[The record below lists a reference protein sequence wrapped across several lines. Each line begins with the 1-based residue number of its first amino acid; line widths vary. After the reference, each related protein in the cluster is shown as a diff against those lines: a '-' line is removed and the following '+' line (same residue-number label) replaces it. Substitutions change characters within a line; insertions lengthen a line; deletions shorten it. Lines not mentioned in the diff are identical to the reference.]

1 MGEIFAI
8 LGAYLVVV
16 LAIAILMIASMWK
29 LFSKAGQ
36 PGWASIVPIYN
47 YVVMLQIIKKPIWWL
62 IIILFVPFVN
72 FIFIILMFIELAKAY
87 GKSAG
92 FGVGMILLPYI
103 FFPMLAFGDSKY
115 VYGDKAQP
123 TSDLLDN

>member
-1 MGEIFAI
+1 MEGLLAI

-29 LFSKAGQ
+29 LFSKAGK
-36 PGWASIVPIYN
+36 PGWACLVPIYN
-47 YVVMLQIIKKPIWWL
+47 YVVWLEIIKKPIWW
-62 IIILFVPFVN
+62 IILLLIPIVN
-72 FIFIILMFIELAKAY
+72 FIIIIIMFVEMAKAY

-92 FGVGMILLPYI
+92 YGVGMIILPYV
-103 FFPMLAFGDSKY
+103 FFPMLAFGDSTY

>member
-1 MGEIFAI
+1 MEGLLAI

-16 LAIAILMIASMWK
+16 LAIAVLMIASMWK
-29 LFSKAGQ
+29 LFSKAGK
-36 PGWASIVPIYN
+36 PGWACLVPIYN
-47 YVVMLQIIKKPIWWL
+47 YVVWLEIIKKPIWW
-62 IIILFVPFVN
+62 IILLMIPIVN
-72 FIFIILMFIELAKAY
+72 FIIIIIMFVEMAKAY
-87 GKSAG
+87 GKSGG

>member
-1 MGEIFAI
+1 MEGLLAI

-16 LAIAILMIASMWK
+16 LAIAVLMIASMWK
-29 LFSKAGQ
+29 LFSKAGK
-36 PGWASIVPIYN
+36 PGWACLVPIYN
-47 YVVMLQIIKKPIWWL
+47 YVVWLEVIKKPIWW
-62 IIILFVPFVN
+62 IILLMIPIVN
-72 FIFIILMFIELAKAY
+72 FIIIIIMFIEMAKAY

-123 TSDLLDN
+123 TSDLLDS

>member
-1 MGEIFAI
+1 MEGLLAI

-29 LFSKAGQ
+29 LFSKAGK
-36 PGWASIVPIYN
+36 PGWACIVPIYN
-47 YVVMLQIIKKPIWWL
+47 YVVWLEIIKKPIWW
-62 IIILFVPFVN
+62 IILLMVPIVN
-72 FIFIILMFIELAKAY
+72 FIIIIIMFIEMAKAY

-92 FGVGMILLPYI
+92 FGVGMIFLPYV
-103 FFPMLAFGDSKY
+103 FFPMLAFGDSTY
-115 VYGDKAQP
+115 EYGDKAQP

>member
-1 MGEIFAI
+1 MEGLLAI

-16 LAIAILMIASMWK
+16 LAIAVLMIASMWK
-29 LFSKAGQ
+29 LFSKAGK
-36 PGWASIVPIYN
+36 PGWACLVPIYN
-47 YVVMLQIIKKPIWWL
+47 YVVWLEVIKKPIWW
-62 IIILFVPFVN
+62 IILLMVPIVN
-72 FIFIILMFIELAKAY
+72 FIIIIIMFVEMAKAY

>member
-1 MGEIFAI
+1 MEGLLAI

-16 LAIAILMIASMWK
+16 LAIAVLMIASMWK
-29 LFSKAGQ
+29 LFSKAGK
-36 PGWASIVPIYN
+36 PGWACLVPIYN
-47 YVVMLQIIKKPIWWL
+47 YVVWLEVIKKPIWW
-62 IIILFVPFVN
+62 IILLMIPIVN
-72 FIFIILMFIELAKAY
+72 FIIIIIMFIEMAKAY

-115 VYGDKAQP
+115 IYGDKAQP
-123 TSDLLDN
+123 TSDLLDS

>member
-1 MGEIFAI
+1 MEGLLAI

-16 LAIAILMIASMWK
+16 LAIAVLMIASMWK
-29 LFSKAGQ
+29 LFSKAGK
-36 PGWASIVPIYN
+36 PGWACLVPIYN
-47 YVVMLQIIKKPIWWL
+47 YVVWLEVIKKPIWW
-62 IIILFVPFVN
+62 IILLMIPIVN
-72 FIFIILMFIELAKAY
+72 FIIIIIMFIEMAKAY

-92 FGVGMILLPYI
+92 FGVGMLFLPYV

>member
-1 MGEIFAI
+1 MEGLLAI

-16 LAIAILMIASMWK
+16 LAVAVLMIASMWK
-29 LFSKAGQ
+29 LFSKAGK
-36 PGWASIVPIYN
+36 PGWACLVPIYN
-47 YVVMLQIIKKPIWWL
+47 YVVWLEIIKKPIWW
-62 IIILFVPFVN
+62 IILLLIPIVN
-72 FIFIILMFIELAKAY
+72 FIIIIIMFVEIAKAF

-92 FGVGMILLPYI
+92 FGIGMILLPYV

>member
-1 MGEIFAI
+1 MEGLLAI

-16 LAIAILMIASMWK
+16 LAIAVLMIASMWK
-29 LFSKAGQ
+29 LFSKAGK
-36 PGWASIVPIYN
+36 PGWACLVPIYN
-47 YVVMLQIIKKPIWWL
+47 YVVWLEVIKKPIWW
-62 IIILFVPFVN
+62 IILLMIPIVN
-72 FIFIILMFIELAKAY
+72 FIIIIIMFVEMAKAY

>member
-1 MGEIFAI
+1 MEGLLAI

-16 LAIAILMIASMWK
+16 LAIAVLMIASMWK
-29 LFSKAGQ
+29 LFSKAGK
-36 PGWASIVPIYN
+36 PGWACLVPIYN
-47 YVVMLQIIKKPIWWL
+47 YVVWLEVIKKPIWW
-62 IIILFVPFVN
+62 IILLMIPIVN
-72 FIFIILMFIELAKAY
+72 FIIIIIMFIEMAKAY